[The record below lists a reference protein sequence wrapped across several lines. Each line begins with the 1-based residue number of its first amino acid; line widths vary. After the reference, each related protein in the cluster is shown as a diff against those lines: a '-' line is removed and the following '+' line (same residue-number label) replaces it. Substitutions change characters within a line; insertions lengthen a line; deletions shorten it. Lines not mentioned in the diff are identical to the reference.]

1 MPTDTEADGQND
13 ANDPGCMKTARTK
26 SAQNCFL
33 YCLVPA
39 TVASAFVFQ
48 ID

>member
-1 MPTDTEADGQND
+1 MDADMPKSARMTLAER
-13 ANDPGCMKTARTK
+13 KRARTK
-26 SAQNCFL
+26 SAQNCVRI
-33 YCLVPA
+33 VPA